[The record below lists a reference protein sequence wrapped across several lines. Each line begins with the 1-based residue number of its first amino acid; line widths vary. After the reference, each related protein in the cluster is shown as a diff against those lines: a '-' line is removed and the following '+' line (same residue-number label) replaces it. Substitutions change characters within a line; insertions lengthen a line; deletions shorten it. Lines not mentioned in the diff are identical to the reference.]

1 MANQFSKIQ
10 FMKNYNL
17 IFLIAFFLKLTI
29 LSAQNLVLFEEV
41 NSKEIEDR
49 VPYYH
54 MNFIH
59 VHSSLSCN
67 NDEID
72 SLFINPVIIDF
83 FSSNFKCFSISIDS
97 TKCSINNI
105 LNTVKPGFYF
115 IDSSFSLIHKH
126 LLSPKSSLE
135 LIKIGNIALD
145 SSANY
150 KSMIYKYK
158 QGIRDFSFLLQY
170 LKTRR
175 NASEILSSEIDEAI
189 SQIDLTKP
197 ISYAIM
203 EFIYDYFFCKTYD
216 KGYYYFDIQ
225 SIPFNILLKNRNQFL
240 QFFDTAQ
247 INFRI
252 KALIDF
258 GLHRL
263 ISNMDLMLI
272 EQSAVF
278 VNDPPNDISLKNLDG
293 DVLLLLKGSV
303 NDTISKTSAL
313 SAFYYLQN
321 GDTLN
326 YFALEKYFM
335 ELSKENAMGLFF
347 MANYYFRNIDTKE
360 YLEKAYKIIQ
370 IAYHLDNNNFRI
382 TGLMAEIVYYKKDYD
397 KALLYIDE
405 AINLFIENGINPS
418 QFEAMKTAILNNKNA
433 KLY

>member
-1 MANQFSKIQ
+1 M
-10 FMKNYNL
+10 
-17 IFLIAFFLKLTI
+17 
-29 LSAQNLVLFEEV
+29 
-41 NSKEIEDR
+41 D
-49 VPYYH
+49 
-54 MNFIH
+54 
-59 VHSSLSCN
+59 
-67 NDEID
+67 
-72 SLFINPVIIDF
+72 
-83 FSSNFKCFSISIDS
+83 
-97 TKCSINNI
+97 
-105 LNTVKPGFYF
+105 
-115 IDSSFSLIHKH
+115 
-126 LLSPKSSLE
+126 
-135 LIKIGNIALD
+135 IK
-145 SSANY
+145 
-150 KSMIYKYK
+150 
-158 QGIRDFSFLLQY
+158 
-170 LKTRR
+170 
-175 NASEILSSEIDEAI
+175 
-189 SQIDLTKP
+189 
-197 ISYAIM
+197 
-203 EFIYDYFFCKTYD
+203 
-216 KGYYYFDIQ
+216 
-225 SIPFNILLKNRNQFL
+225 
-240 QFFDTAQ
+240 
-247 INFRI
+247 
-252 KALIDF
+252 
-258 GLHRL
+258 
-263 ISNMDLMLI
+263 LI

-326 YFALEKYFM
+326 YFALEKYFL